1 MYAVTL
7 VDGDLRW
14 REHPDPVP
22 GDQELLIEVRAAG
35 INAAD
40 LLQRQGFYPAPPG
53 SPADIPGMELAG
65 EVRAVGIDCTQFRP
79 GDRVMAVVGGGAQA
93 ERAVV
98 HERVALAVPDGV
110 SWPEAGGFPEVFTT
124 AHDALFSQCGLTASE
139 RVLVHGA
146 AGGVGLAGM
155 QLAARAGARGVASV
169 RSEARRA
176 EVADLGAAAGAV
188 TVIAPEAAVA
198 HGPYDVILEVIG
210 GPNLPDDLD
219 ALAMGGR
226 IAVIGVGAGGRADVN
241 LLTLMQRRGRV
252 HGSTLRA
259 RPLEQK
265 ATAAQLVARQVL
277 PQLAAGAL
285 RVPIHASIP
294 MPEATAAYEQFAA
307 GGKLGKVVLVA
318 P

>member
-1 MYAVTL
+1 VHAVTL

-14 REHPDPVP
+14 LEHPDPVP

-155 QLAARAGARGVASV
+155 QLAARAGARVVASV
-169 RSEARRA
+169 RNEARRA

-198 HGPYDVILEVIG
+198 HGPYDVVLEVIG

-219 ALAMGGR
+219 ALAIGGR

-277 PQLAAGAL
+277 PQLAAGEL
-285 RVPIHASIP
+285 RVPIHASVP
-294 MPEATAAYEQFAA
+294 MPEATAAYEKFAA

>member
-1 MYAVTL
+1 VTL

-14 REHPDPVP
+14 LEHPDPVP

-155 QLAARAGARGVASV
+155 QLAARAGARVVASV
-169 RSEARRA
+169 RNEARRA

-198 HGPYDVILEVIG
+198 HGPYDVVLEVIG

-219 ALAMGGR
+219 ALAIGGR

-277 PQLAAGAL
+277 PQLAAGEL
-285 RVPIHASIP
+285 RVPIHASVP
-294 MPEATAAYEQFAA
+294 MPEATAAYEKFAA